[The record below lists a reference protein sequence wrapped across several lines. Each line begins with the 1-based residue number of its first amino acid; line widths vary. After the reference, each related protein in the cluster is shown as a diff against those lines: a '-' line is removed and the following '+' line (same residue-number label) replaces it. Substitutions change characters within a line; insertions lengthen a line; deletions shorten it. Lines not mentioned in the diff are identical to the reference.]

1 MLRLNCQGGPVF
13 SVNLSAVLCFLFR
26 VSESRIPQLAPALLL
41 LTAAVSAQNVQA
53 VISGTC
59 RDETGLAIQGAA
71 VVFRNVETGW
81 SRSTVT
87 GPDGRFQ
94 GASLALGEY
103 RIEASKAGFRSEA
116 RGGVMLHVGREAVID
131 FTLRVSQMEERIEIV
146 AEASMV
152 ETSSPAVSGLADA
165 KKVSDL
171 PLNGRD
177 IVQLIQMQTGVQ
189 SARTDGGDIVTGS
202 KGTRIV
208 VAGARSSMNVFMLDG
223 TVMNNLGNRVAG
235 GATGNLTGVETIREF
250 RAYTNGYSA
259 EFSRAA
265 GGAFN
270 IVTKSGTNSLHGS
283 VFEFLRNDNLD
294 ARNFFDGARPEFQRN
309 QFGFSIGGP
318 LARNRAFYFASYE
331 GFRERLGQTVIRT
344 VPDVE
349 ARQGILSG
357 VQIPVAASV
366 RPYLGLW
373 PAQTSDPTPGDGS
386 ALYTSLF
393 SRPVSEDLVNVRVDH
408 QLTSSGTLFARYT
421 GSTSWQN
428 FLSDETFPQFP
439 NRLSNHPQFLTVQEA
454 HVLSPSAMNELR
466 AGFARSNPYERMI
479 DEQVRPDLAF
489 IPGEALGV
497 LNISGLDFFGPDRNT
512 PRRLTQNSY
521 QLSDQ
526 FTLARTRHTLSAGV
540 QFERLQ
546 YNVVSA
552 SQLRGEFRFAGF
564 ADFLRAQASTFEGVM
579 PGAKDFTR
587 GYRQSLAGFY
597 VQDSL
602 RLSRRLVL
610 YLGLRHEFVT
620 VPTEQHG
627 RLNNLRHYL
636 DAGITMG
643 SPFVTEKAALTPRA
657 GFAWDPR
664 GDGKTAL
671 RGGLGVFTVP
681 FLGSQWWNSIV
692 RLSPYTVTARA
703 TGAEARFPNP
713 LEGLNPLGRESISA
727 IEYDHLQPYMLH
739 FNLSLQRE
747 VMNSTLLS
755 LAYVGSRG
763 IHLGREADFNIGA
776 PGNPVRRNPAFARIR
791 FRTWDARSFYN
802 SLQVG
807 LQRRFRSRLQA
818 QVSYSFSKSVDDA
831 SSEMGR
837 LEFNNGQSR
846 TSDPFDRLRDRGLSS
861 FDVRNNL
868 VSNFTWDIPWRPHRA
883 GWLFNGWQLSGILS
897 LSGGIPFTPII
908 VPDLDR
914 DGTDDNEQR
923 PNLRPGAS
931 KNPVL
936 GRPEQW
942 FDPAAFSSIASG
954 TRGSLGRN
962 TIVGPGLAAFDLGA
976 AKSFP
981 FPRWETVKLQFRAE
995 AFNIF
1000 NRPNFATPPRTNLE
1014 LFSQAGEAARPLPN
1028 AGRLTST
1035 STTSRQ
1041 IQLALR
1047 LIF

>member
-1 MLRLNCQGGPVF
+1 MCGLALMNW
-13 SVNLSAVLCFLFR
+13 SAG
-26 VSESRIPQLAPALLL
+26 
-41 LTAAVSAQNVQA
+41 AQSVQA
-53 VISGTC
+53 GISGVC
-59 RDETGLAIQGAA
+59 RDASGLAIQG
-71 VVFRNVETGW
+71 VSVGFRNLETGW
-81 SRSTVT
+81 SRAAVT
-87 GPDGRFQ
+87 GIDGRFQ
-94 GASLALGEY
+94 GVALPLGEY
-103 RIEASKAGFRSEA
+103 RIEASKAGFRTEA
-116 RGGVMLHVGREAVID
+116 RRGVVLHVGREAVVD
-131 FTLRVSQMEERIEIV
+131 FTLQISRVEERVEVV

-152 ETSSPAVSGLADA
+152 ETSSAALSGLADA

-177 IVQLIQMQTGVQ
+177 IVQLIQMQNGVQ

-202 KGTRIV
+202 KGTRVV

-235 GATGNLTGVETIREF
+235 GATGSLTGVETIKEF

-270 IVTKSGTNSLHGS
+270 IVTRSGTNALHGS
-283 VFEFLRNDNLD
+283 LFEFLRNDNLD
-294 ARNFFDGARPEFQRN
+294 ARNFFDGERPEFQRN
-309 QFGFSIGGP
+309 QYGFSLGGP
-318 LARNRAFYFASYE
+318 LARNRTFYFGSYE

-344 VPDVE
+344 VPDLE
-349 ARQGILSG
+349 ARKGVWNG
-357 VQIPVAASV
+357 VQLPVAPAV
-366 RPYLGLW
+366 KPYLELW
-373 PAQTSDPTPGDGS
+373 PAPTSDPAPGDGS

-393 SRPVSEDLVNVRVDH
+393 TRPVSEDLVNARIDH
-408 QLTSSGTLFARYT
+408 QLSAAGTLFARYT
-421 GSTSWQN
+421 GSDSSQR
-428 FLSDETFPQFP
+428 FLTDETFTQFP
-439 NRLSNHPQFLTVQEA
+439 NLLSNRPQFLTVQET
-454 HVLSPSAMNELR
+454 HVFSPAAMNELR
-466 AGFARSNPYERMI
+466 AGFARSNPFERME

-489 IPGEALGV
+489 IRGEALGV

-512 PRRLTQNSY
+512 PRRLTQNSF

-526 FTLARTRHTLSAGV
+526 FTLTRARHTLSMGA
-540 QFERLQ
+540 QLERLQ

-564 ADFLRAQASTFEGVM
+564 GDFLQARASTFEGVM

-587 GYRQSLAGFY
+587 GYRQTLAGFF
-597 VQDSL
+597 VQDSW
-602 RLSRRLVL
+602 RLAPRLVL

-627 RLNNLRHYL
+627 RMNNLRDYM
-636 DAGITMG
+636 DRTITLG
-643 SPFVTEKAALTPRA
+643 APFVTEKRAITPRA

-664 GDGKTAL
+664 GDGRTAV
-671 RGGLGVFTVP
+671 RGGFGVFSVSM
-681 FLGSQWWNSIV
+681 LGSQWWNSIV

-727 IEYDHLQPYMLH
+727 IDYDHAQPYMLH
-739 FNLSLQRE
+739 FNLSVQRE
-747 VMNSTLLS
+747 VANSTLLTV
-755 LAYVGSRG
+755 AYVGSRG
-763 IHLGREADFNIGA
+763 VNLGREADFNIGS

-807 LQRRFRSRLQA
+807 VQRQFRKGVQLQA
-818 QVSYSFSKSVDDA
+818 SYSFAKSVDDA

-868 VSNFTWDIPWRPHRA
+868 VTNFTWELPWRTQRA
-883 GWLFNGWQLSGILS
+883 RALTQGWQVSGIVS
-897 LSGGIPFTPII
+897 LAGGIPFTPII
-908 VPDLDR
+908 VPDLDQ

-923 PNLRPGAS
+923 PNLKPGWS
-931 KNPVL
+931 NNPVL

-942 FDPAAFSSIASG
+942 FNPDAFTSLAAG
-954 TRGSLGRN
+954 TRGNLGRN
-962 TIVGPGLAAFDLGA
+962 TIVGPGLAAVDLGA
-976 AKSFP
+976 AKSFAV
-981 FPRWETVKLQFRAE
+981 PRWETGRLQFRVE
-995 AFNIF
+995 AFNLF
-1000 NRPNFATPPRTNLE
+1000 NRANFATPPRTNLE
-1014 LFSQAGEAARPLPN
+1014 IFSQAGAAARALPN
-1028 AGRLTST
+1028 AGRITST
-1035 STTSRQ
+1035 STTARQ

-1047 LIF
+1047 LVF